1 MVASLAS
8 RLLCGNPLGPKRLS
22 AVSWAREAAVD
33 GEKSATNLVWL
44 DLETSGLDVDSRVIL
59 EIATVITD
67 KDLRVLAEGP
77 DLVIHHPTEVLSQMD
92 AWCRKQ
98 HRASG
103 LLDEVRRSTVTLE
116 QAEAQTLDIVSRYC
130 PPRACPLCGNSIC
143 FDRRFLIRHMPHL
156 DARLSYRNVDVS
168 TLKELASRWMPQAT
182 EGLGDA
188 KSSKHRA
195 RSDIL
200 ESIEELRQYRRLMFK

>member
-1 MVASLAS
+1 M
-8 RLLCGNPLGPKRLS
+8 
-22 AVSWAREAAVD
+22 D
-33 GEKSATNLVWL
+33 GEKSETNLVWL
-44 DLETSGLDVDSRVIL
+44 DLETTGLDVDSRVIL

-77 DLVIHHPTEVLSQMD
+77 DLVIHHPAEVLLQMD

-98 HRASG
+98 HRTSG
-103 LLDEVRRSTVTLE
+103 LLDEARHSTVTLE
-116 QAEAQTLDIVSRYC
+116 QAESETMTFVARYC
-130 PPRACPLCGNSIC
+130 PRRACPLCGNSIC
-143 FDRRFLIRHMPHL
+143 FDRRFLIRHMPRL
-156 DARLSYRNVDVS
+156 DAQLSYRNVDVS
-168 TLKELASRWMPQAT
+168 TLKELAGRWMPQAT
-182 EGLGDA
+182 EGIGDS